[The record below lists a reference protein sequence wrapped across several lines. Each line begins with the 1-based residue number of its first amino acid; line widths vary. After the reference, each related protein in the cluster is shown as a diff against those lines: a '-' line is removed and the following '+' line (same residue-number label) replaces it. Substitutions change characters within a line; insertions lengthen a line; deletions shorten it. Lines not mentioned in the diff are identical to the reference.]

1 MKNVVL
7 CIICLLCKWS
17 AMAQPIVKAVSLKK
31 TNNLFKKV
39 AINKTSYKYESGN
52 GNVTVSFVAG
62 QPEKD
67 DVVASST
74 PVNSAMCL
82 TKEEV
87 KGQKVENEL
96 IIADGSKA
104 SQILPGAVIDAD
116 MLLKSGEFVFMKM
129 NKRKNISLSTSSNL
143 AKVTSASVR
152 AMNGNNI
159 EEELRSKVHSLKRP
173 SNLNGMPNIKSTSQA
188 TVSTLEEKM
197 SLDIGASA
205 FYMGVSV
212 SDNFSFSSEKY
223 RYMYLY
229 EFEQECLAVIANGV
243 TSPDDIFTEET
254 PMNKDWLYIREV
266 KYGRRLYVLI
276 ESEYDLEKYSN
287 ELNGSL
293 NWGVVSAAY
302 NQKNTGESLSSK
314 TNIRIIKPVRM
325 TTALR

>member
-39 AINKTSYKYESGN
+39 AINKTSYNYESGN

-129 NKRKNISLSTSSNL
+129 NKRKVVRSSNQFL
-143 AKVTSASVR
+143 IDGLT
-152 AMNGNNI
+152 NG
-159 EEELRSKVHSLKRP
+159 L
-173 SNLNGMPNIKSTSQA
+173 NL
-188 TVSTLEEKM
+188 
-197 SLDIGASA
+197 
-205 FYMGVSV
+205 
-212 SDNFSFSSEKY
+212 
-223 RYMYLY
+223 
-229 EFEQECLAVIANGV
+229 
-243 TSPDDIFTEET
+243 
-254 PMNKDWLYIREV
+254 
-266 KYGRRLYVLI
+266 
-276 ESEYDLEKYSN
+276 
-287 ELNGSL
+287 
-293 NWGVVSAAY
+293 
-302 NQKNTGESLSSK
+302 
-314 TNIRIIKPVRM
+314 
-325 TTALR
+325 

>member
-17 AMAQPIVKAVSLKK
+17 AMTQPIVKAVSLKK

-39 AINKTSYKYESGN
+39 AINKTSYNYESGN

-129 NKRKNISLSTSSNL
+129 NKRKN
-143 AKVTSASVR
+143 SV
-152 AMNGNNI
+152 
-159 EEELRSKVHSLKRP
+159 L
-173 SNLNGMPNIKSTSQA
+173 
-188 TVSTLEEKM
+188 
-197 SLDIGASA
+197 
-205 FYMGVSV
+205 
-212 SDNFSFSSEKY
+212 
-223 RYMYLY
+223 
-229 EFEQECLAVIANGV
+229 
-243 TSPDDIFTEET
+243 
-254 PMNKDWLYIREV
+254 
-266 KYGRRLYVLI
+266 
-276 ESEYDLEKYSN
+276 
-287 ELNGSL
+287 
-293 NWGVVSAAY
+293 
-302 NQKNTGESLSSK
+302 
-314 TNIRIIKPVRM
+314 
-325 TTALR
+325 